1 MEPAPTREE
10 RPREELVIKQLDTS
24 WDKRVWT
31 PIKQIGESLSESDW
45 ADSSTQNT
53 WEWKTVKSVQTN

>member
-1 MEPAPTREE
+1 MEPAPTHEKW
-10 RPREELVIKQLDTS
+10 PREELLIKQLDTS
-24 WDKRVWT
+24 WDKRAWT
-31 PIKQIGESLSESDW
+31 SIKQTGGNLPKSDW